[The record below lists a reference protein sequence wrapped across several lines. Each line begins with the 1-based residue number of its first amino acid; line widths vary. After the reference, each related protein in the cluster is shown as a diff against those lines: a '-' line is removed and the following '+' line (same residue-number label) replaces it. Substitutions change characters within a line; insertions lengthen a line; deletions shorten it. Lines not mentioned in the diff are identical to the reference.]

1 MKVRTLSFVL
11 YDWYSQHSRKR
22 PPLMQ
27 DKVVGY
33 AERWSSTGKKKEEI
47 KLKPKWFER
56 DYIKLLPNKQK
67 LRQTDNCQC
76 LEPNGA

>member
-27 DKVVGY
+27 DKVVAY
-33 AERWSSTGKKKEEI
+33 AERWSSTGKNKKLSSNRSDLNVI
-47 KLKPKWFER
+47 
-56 DYIKLLPNKQK
+56 
-67 LRQTDNCQC
+67 T
-76 LEPNGA
+76 